1 MKIFS
6 YLKSL
11 IVKKTDENV
20 KKDTPKLDCKEEK
33 EFEQNKGKEIVEPLL
48 TISQAAKKNGVTRQA
63 IFFAIKMKRLNAT
76 KENDTWLLSEKD
88 LKEYSKNKYCRSK
101 SRKEGQ
107 LIFDKDKGYYS
118 ISEAAKYLGKNTN
131 HIYYLVRMGSLKSH
145 RQGTS
150 IVIQDV
156 ELHKYA
162 EFMNKK
168 SQKIL
173 KIG

>member
-11 IVKKTDENV
+11 IVKNPQENL
-20 KKDTPKLDCKEEK
+20 KEDTPKQDCKETELPK
-33 EFEQNKGKEIVEPLL
+33 LPDINQIIVPLL
-48 TISQAAKKNGVTRQA
+48 TISQAAKKHGVTRQA

-88 LKEYSKNKYCRSK
+88 LKEYSKNKYCRSN
-101 SRKEGQ
+101 SRKEGE
-107 LIFDKDKGYYS
+107 LIFDKSKGYYS
-118 ISEAAKYLGKNTN
+118 ITEAAKFLGKNTN
-131 HIYYLVRMGSLKSH
+131 HIYYLVRMGTLKSH
-145 RQGTS
+145 RQGAS

-162 EFMNKK
+162 EFINQK
-168 SQKIL
+168 SEKIL
-173 KIG
+173 KLG